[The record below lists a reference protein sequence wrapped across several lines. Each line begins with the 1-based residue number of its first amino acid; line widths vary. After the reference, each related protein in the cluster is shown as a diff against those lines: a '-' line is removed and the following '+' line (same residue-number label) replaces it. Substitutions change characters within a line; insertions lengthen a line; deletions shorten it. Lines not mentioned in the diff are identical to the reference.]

1 MIRKQNNNLS
11 NYKKTIKNQGIIV
24 EIHDN
29 AKVLN
34 VKINKK

>member
-24 EIHDN
+24 EIHYN
-29 AKVLN
+29 TKIQN
-34 VKINKK
+34 IKINKK